1 MKQSLFSFMVLLL
14 FTISGCKKCYDC
26 TLKCGTCTKAGQ
38 QTLAGC
44 DGDSHLNGVKVDTWR
59 VYWES
64 QGFSCVYN
72 NLPAQEACSS
82 AAKKT
87 YEDQSYTC
95 IAK

>member
-1 MKQSLFSFMVLLL
+1 MLFA
-14 FTISGCKKCYDC
+14 ISGCKKCYEC
-26 TLKCGTCTKAGQ
+26 TLKCGTCTKSGQ
-38 QTLAGC
+38 PDLARC
-44 DGDSHLNGVKVDTWR
+44 NGDSLLKGQSIEDWKDTLTG
-59 VYWES
+59 Y
-64 QGFSCVYN
+64 GYNCIYN